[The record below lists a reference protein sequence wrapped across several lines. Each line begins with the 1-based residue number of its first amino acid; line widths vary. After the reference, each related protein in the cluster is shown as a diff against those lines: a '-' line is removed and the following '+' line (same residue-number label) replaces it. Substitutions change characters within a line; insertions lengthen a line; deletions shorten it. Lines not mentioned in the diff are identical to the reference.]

1 MAAKNEITVV
11 RITDMSE
18 DGNGI
23 GRCAAGNQTVQ
34 SGGDNRSDMKDP
46 DVSKAIFVKDTAPG
60 DLAEVKIIKEK
71 KTYAFGR
78 LQRVL
83 EPSAFRVNPVC
94 PVARACGGCTLQHID
109 YAEQLRL
116 KEKRVRDCL
125 HRIGGIEE
133 PESLMEPII
142 GMNDSREKAGTGA
155 SGFTPD
161 GREKAAMDVSGVEPW
176 HFRNKMQ
183 FPVGLAKDGSIRIG
197 FYAGRTHSIIDLDDC
212 ATGHPVNRYILEE
225 VRRWLTKEQ
234 KRTGRFIYDEE
245 RHSGLIRH
253 IMTRV
258 GFHTGE
264 LMVVPVVNGTW
275 LAKEKKDHERL
286 VDELIRGLQKAVEE
300 YNGSV
305 FDESGDPGE
314 MNPVS
319 GTSGELNPE
328 SGNTAA
334 TGKQPTRAEGKR
346 ISLTSVVLNVNT
358 DKTNR
363 ILGNMCFTLYGRDHI
378 SDMIGE
384 NTFLISPLSFFQVN
398 PVQTEKLYGKALEF
412 AGLTGNE
419 KVWDMYCGAGTIS
432 LSLAKKAEHV
442 FGVEI
447 VPEAVENANENARLN
462 GIAHA
467 EFFAGKAEEVVPRLY
482 AENPEKYRADV
493 VVVDPPRKGCEASL
507 LDTIL
512 QMAPDKI
519 VYVSCDPA
527 TLARDIRILTG
538 GGYILQKA
546 APVDMFPQTMHVESI
561 ALLERVSN
569 RKADAKVHIDVDL
582 EDYYRIKDAQ
592 GKDGK

>member
-1 MAAKNEITVV
+1 MAEKNEITVV

-34 SGGDNRSDMKDP
+34 SGGDNRSDMKAP

-109 YAEQLRL
+109 YREQLRL

-125 HRIGGIEE
+125 ARIGGIEG

-142 GMNDSREKAGTGA
+142 GMNDSRENAGTGA
-155 SGFTPD
+155 SGLTPD
-161 GREKAAMDVSGVEPW
+161 NRMKAATDVSEVEPW

-183 FPVGLAKDGSIRIG
+183 FPVGLAKDGGIRIG

-212 ATGHPVNRYILEE
+212 ATGHPVNRYILKE
-225 VRRWLTKEQ
+225 VRSWLTKEQ

-275 LAKEKKDHERL
+275 LAKEKKEHERL

-319 GTSGELNPE
+319 GTAGELNPE

-334 TGKQPTRAEGKR
+334 TGK
-346 ISLTSVVLNVNT
+346 
-358 DKTNR
+358 
-363 ILGNMCFTLYGRDHI
+363 
-378 SDMIGE
+378 
-384 NTFLISPLSFFQVN
+384 
-398 PVQTEKLYGKALEF
+398 
-412 AGLTGNE
+412 
-419 KVWDMYCGAGTIS
+419 
-432 LSLAKKAEHV
+432 
-442 FGVEI
+442 
-447 VPEAVENANENARLN
+447 
-462 GIAHA
+462 
-467 EFFAGKAEEVVPRLY
+467 
-482 AENPEKYRADV
+482 
-493 VVVDPPRKGCEASL
+493 
-507 LDTIL
+507 
-512 QMAPDKI
+512 
-519 VYVSCDPA
+519 
-527 TLARDIRILTG
+527 
-538 GGYILQKA
+538 
-546 APVDMFPQTMHVESI
+546 
-561 ALLERVSN
+561 
-569 RKADAKVHIDVDL
+569 
-582 EDYYRIKDAQ
+582 
-592 GKDGK
+592 